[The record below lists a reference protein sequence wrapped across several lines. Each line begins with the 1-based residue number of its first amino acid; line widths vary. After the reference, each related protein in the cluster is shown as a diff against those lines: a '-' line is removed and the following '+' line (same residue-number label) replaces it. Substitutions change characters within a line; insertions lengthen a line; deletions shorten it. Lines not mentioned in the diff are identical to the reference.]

1 MAIWYLKVSYIC
13 TIMQYLDD
21 IISRSK
27 IAEGSLETF
36 DALYLRY
43 FSLVEGFAF
52 AMLKDK
58 LAAQD
63 VCQTV
68 FMKLWEKRD
77 DMREIES
84 VSSYLFTMTRNEIF
98 KIFNVRKSRGRSEE
112 LSTDLLKGLAVA
124 DVESVI
130 SSRDLLC
137 LVAMTVESMPEQRRK
152 VFNLSRIKGYTY
164 PEIAAELGI
173 SVKTVEYHISRAL
186 TELKHILKVIVLFI

>member
-1 MAIWYLKVSYIC
+1 
-13 TIMQYLDD
+13 MQYLDD

-52 AMLKDK
+52 AMLKDQ

-68 FMKLWEKRD
+68 FMKLWERRAEMK
-77 DMREIES
+77 EIES

-98 KIFNVRKSRGRSEE
+98 KIFNIRFSIFDRTFASRETIKRGSNPICA
-112 LSTDLLKGLAVA
+112 LSTFL
-124 DVESVI
+124 
-130 SSRDLLC
+130 
-137 LVAMTVESMPEQRRK
+137 RRK
-152 VFNLSRIKGYTY
+152 
-164 PEIAAELGI
+164 A
-173 SVKTVEYHISRAL
+173 
-186 TELKHILKVIVLFI
+186 

>member
-1 MAIWYLKVSYIC
+1 
-13 TIMQYLDD
+13 MQYLDD
-21 IISRSK
+21 IISCSK

>member
-1 MAIWYLKVSYIC
+1 
-13 TIMQYLDD
+13 MQYVDD
-21 IISRSK
+21 ITSRCE

-52 AMLKDK
+52 AMLKDQ
-58 LAAQD
+58 LEAQD

-68 FMKLWEKRD
+68 FMKLWERRAEMK
-77 DMREIES
+77 EIES

-98 KIFNVRKSRGRSEE
+98 KIFNIRKNRGRPEE
-112 LSTDLLKGLAVA
+112 LSSDLLKGLAVA

-164 PEIAAELGI
+164 PQIAAELGI

-186 TELKHILKVIVLFI
+186 AELKNILKIILLFV